1 MKLIMADGVYHR
13 GYLPIEC
20 GAEGRRKTELTE
32 DQRSLCKLRDAMWR
46 RSERGQVHLFQ
57 KRHGDL
63 DYSYIAIAIPPTEV
77 KK

>member
-20 GAEGRRKTELTE
+20 GDEVRRKTDLPEE
-32 DQRSLCKLRDAMWR
+32 QRSLCKLRDAMWR

>member
-1 MKLIMADGVYHR
+1 MTDGVYHR

-20 GAEGRRKTELTE
+20 GDEVRRKTNLTE
-32 DQRSLCKLRDAMWR
+32 EQRSLCELRDAMWR
-46 RSERGQVHLFQ
+46 RAEKGQVHLFQ

-63 DYSYIAIAIPPTEV
+63 DYSYIAMAIPPTKV